1 MSDAGEPLPGHG
13 VPGSD
18 FDGSEADTT
27 GDDTHR
33 GGFGEFGGDG
43 PGLIDRA
50 FRERIVLVG
59 RGPLR
64 R

>member
-1 MSDAGEPLPGHG
+1 MSDAGEPLEGHG
-13 VPGSD
+13 VPESD
-18 FDGSEADTT
+18 FDGSEASTIDE
-27 GDDTHR
+27 DTHR

-59 RGPLR
+59 
-64 R
+64 